1 MSTTDISRRDR
12 AAAFLDSGTGKR
24 RRRSIVTPEGV
35 ALPFELADFGDRA
48 TAFAIDLFFWLI
60 ITIAIYLVLFVLI
73 IGAVL
78 LKTAI
83 GLAAALAI
91 ILFTAFLVRNLYFI
105 HFELAWQGA
114 TPGKRIVGL
123 RVIDRNGGPL
133 LPAAVIARNLTR
145 EIEAFIPL
153 GILTTGGA
161 GSWETLALGLWMLLF
176 SLMPL
181 FNRDRM
187 RGGDMIAGTLVVR
200 LPKRVLLADLVED
213 RARYVFLD
221 RHLGAYGAFE
231 LQVLEDVL
239 RRANAPEARQLRRD
253 VTGKIRAKIGWREPV
268 RDADIDRFLTD
279 FYAAQRA
286 YLERGQLYG
295 KYRADK
301 NAAIGPKP
309 D

>member
-1 MSTTDISRRDR
+1 MSDASRYDQ
-12 AAAFLDSGTGKR
+12 AATFLEGGTGKR

-48 TAFAIDLFFWLI
+48 TAFAIDLFFWI
-60 ITIAIYLVLFVLI
+60 AITIAFYLVLFVLL
-73 IGAVL
+73 IGVVL
-78 LKTAI
+78 LKTSI
-83 GLAAALAI
+83 GLAAAMSI
-91 ILFTAFLVRNLYFI
+91 ILFMGFLVRNLYFI

-133 LPAAVIARNLTR
+133 LPASVIARNLTR

-153 GILTTGGA
+153 GILISRGG
-161 GSWETLALGLWMLLF
+161 GSWENLALGVWMLLF

-200 LPKRVLLADLVED
+200 LPKRVLLPDLVED
-213 RARYVFLD
+213 RARYVFQD

-253 VTGKIRAKIGWREPV
+253 VTEKIRAKIGWKETV

-301 NAAIGPKP
+301 NTAAGPRA